1 MTARA
6 HRARWRPT
14 HAHIRAVALAL
25 GAALVAVLGRRPDV
39 VVLAV
44 PFAGAAAW
52 AALQRPRGAPSVALT
67 LDEATVFEG
76 QLTTARV
83 VVTDVADGAAGRRG
97 DTGDVVAVCVDAGPW
112 VAWRPRSGAVA
123 VAADGGRT
131 VVPVAARAVRWGRH
145 PVFVTSAAA
154 TSVLGAYR
162 TEHMSEGPAVLTT
175 LPLSAEF
182 DAVDAMPRPAG
193 LVGLHRANRQGSGS
207 EPAEVRPFR
216 TGDRLRRINWR
227 VSSRTGTLHVTS
239 TWSDRDTHVLLLLDT
254 ELDIGRSDGVDG
266 RASSLDIAVRGAAAV
281 GEHFLR
287 AGDRVGLI
295 DLGRRVRDVPV
306 GSGRRHLRRLLDAL
320 VLAEA
325 GPNHRAA
332 PVQVRPT
339 AAGALVIALSPL
351 VGRGGQAQIVHMV
364 QHGQTVVV
372 VDTLPDHVERPA
384 SPWTSLAMRIR
395 AMERAADIDRLG
407 ELGVPVVGWRGRGT
421 LDEVLRDVSR
431 LALAPR
437 VRR

>member
-1 MTARA
+1 MVADRR
-6 HRARWRPT
+6 RARWQPT
-14 HAHIRAVALAL
+14 HAHVRSVALAL
-25 GAALVAVLGRRPDV
+25 VATLVAVLGRRPDI

-52 AALQRPRGAPSVALT
+52 GALHRPHVAPAVGLT
-67 LDEATVFEG
+67 LEDPTVFEG
-76 QLTTARV
+76 QVTTARV
-83 VVTDVADGAAGRRG
+83 GVTDG
-97 DTGDVVAVCVDAGPW
+97 DVGDVVTVCLDAGPW
-112 VAWRPRSGAVA
+112 VSWRPRSGAVA
-123 VAADGGRT
+123 VAAGGEEAT
-131 VVPVAARAVRWGRH
+131 VPVSLRAVRWGRH
-145 PVFVTSAAA
+145 PVAVTAAAA
-154 TSVLGAYR
+154 TSAFGAYR
-162 TEHMSEGPAVLTT
+162 TEHAHDGPIMLTT

-216 TGDRLRRINWR
+216 TGDRLRRINWK

-254 ELDIGRSDGVDG
+254 EVDIGRSDGVDG
-266 RASSLDIAVRGAAAV
+266 RASSLDTAVRAAAAI

-287 AGDRVGLI
+287 AGDRVGLV
-295 DLGRRVRDVPV
+295 DLGRRVRDIPV
-306 GSGRRHLRRLLDAL
+306 GGGRRHLRRLLDAL
-320 VLAEA
+320 VLTEA
-325 GPNHRAA
+325 GPNHRAE
-332 PVQVRPT
+332 PVQLRPT
-339 AAGALVIALSPL
+339 TAGALVVALTPL
-351 VGRGGQAQIVHMV
+351 VGRSGQAQVAHMV

-372 VDTLPDHVERPA
+372 VDTMPEHAERAA
-384 SPWTSLAMRIR
+384 SAWAAVATRIR
-395 AMERAADIDRLG
+395 IMERAADIDRLG
-407 ELGVPVVGWRGRGT
+407 ELGVPVVRWQGRGT

>member
-1 MTARA
+1 
-6 HRARWRPT
+6 
-14 HAHIRAVALAL
+14 VALAL
-25 GAALVAVLGRRPDV
+25 GAALAGLLGRRPDV

-52 AALQRPRGAPSVALT
+52 GAVRRPRAAPAVELAL
-67 LDEATVFEG
+67 EEPTVFEG
-76 QLTTARV
+76 QVTAARV
-83 VVTDVADGAAGRRG
+83 EVG
-97 DTGDVVAVCVDAGPW
+97 DGDVGDVLAVCVDAGPW
-112 VAWRPRSGAVA
+112 VRWRPASGTVATAVDEA
-123 VAADGGRT
+123 SAA
-131 VVPVAARAVRWGRH
+131 VPVPLRAVRWGRH
-145 PVFVTSAAA
+145 SVWLTSAAA
-154 TSVLGAYR
+154 TSFLGAYR
-162 TEHMSEGPAVLTT
+162 TGRASAGPVMLTT

-207 EPAEVRPFR
+207 EPAEVRQFR

-227 VSSRTGTLHVTS
+227 VSSRTGLLHVTS

-254 ELDIGRSDGVDG
+254 EVDIGRSDGVDG
-266 RASSLDIAVRGAAAV
+266 LASSLDTAVRAAAAI

-306 GSGRRHLRRLLDAL
+306 GGGRRQLRRLLDAL

-325 GPNHRAA
+325 GPNHRAE

-339 AAGALVIALSPL
+339 TAGALVIALTPL
-351 VGRGGQAQIVHMV
+351 VGQSGQRQIGHLV
-364 QHGQTVVV
+364 QHGHTVVV
-372 VDTLPDHVERPA
+372 VDTMPERVARPTA
-384 SPWTSLAMRIR
+384 PWTALAARVR
-395 AMERAADIDRLG
+395 TMERAVDIDHLG
-407 ELGVPVVGWRGRGT
+407 ELGVPVVHWRGRGT